1 MKQIIIII
9 GIGVSVLLSAMIVMS
24 IESKTDRKQEL
35 TRAVSAAVKQTVS
48 YSQIENQTEIT
59 SNDEM
64 VAHFIQLLLANISSD
79 GDIEVE
85 VMGVNFK
92 EGLLDVIVTEN
103 FKYLNG
109 KEGKIG
115 IRKCAISQ

>member
-1 MKQIIIII
+1 M
-9 GIGVSVLLSAMIVMS
+9 LLSSMTVMS
-24 IESKTDRKQEL
+24 IESKSERKQEL

-48 YSQIENQTEIT
+48 HSQTENQSEIS

-64 VAHFIQLLLANISSD
+64 VAHFIQLLLTNISSEC
-79 GDIEVE
+79 DIEVE
-85 VMGVNFK
+85 VMGVDCK

-109 KEGKIG
+109 KEGEIG

>member
-1 MKQIIIII
+1 MKQVIIII
-9 GIGVSVLLSAMIVMS
+9 GIGVSILLSSMTVMS
-24 IESKTDRKQEL
+24 IESKTERKQEL

-48 YSQIENQTEIT
+48 HSQIENQTEIT

-64 VAHFIQLLLANISSD
+64 VAHFIQLLLSNLSSE
-79 GDIEVE
+79 GNVEVE

-92 EGLLDVIVTEN
+92 EGLLDVMVIEN

>member
-9 GIGVSVLLSAMIVMS
+9 GIGIAVLLSSMSVMS
-24 IESKTDRKQEL
+24 IESKSERKQEL
-35 TRAVSAAVKQTVS
+35 TRAVAAAVKQTVS
-48 YSQIENQTEIT
+48 HSQTENQTEIT
-59 SNDEM
+59 SNNEM
-64 VAHFIQLLLANISSD
+64 VAHFIQLLLSNISSD
-79 GDIEVE
+79 GNIEVE
-85 VMGVNFK
+85 VMGVDFE